1 MPARLCSVGG
11 TVLTDR
17 VWVFGYGSLIWRAD
31 FPYAERRRASIDG
44 WSRRFWQGS
53 HDHRGVPDAPGRVVT
68 LIYDPAQRCVGV
80 AYLVE
85 HAVFDH
91 LDHREKN
98 GYQRIVVALEFDD
111 TSTDGVVYVAPAHN
125 HAYLGPAPPSAMAAQ
140 ILSSR
145 GPSGSNVDYLYRLA
159 AALREL
165 DAVDEHVFE
174 LEALVKAMAMH
185 GHPAHR

>member
-1 MPARLCSVGG
+1 M
-11 TVLTDR
+11 
-17 VWVFGYGSLIWRAD
+17 
-31 FPYAERRRASIDG
+31 IDG

-68 LIYDPAQRCVGV
+68 LVGDSPNRCVGA

-98 GYQRIVVALEFDD
+98 GYQRIDVALDFDHARD
-111 TSTDGVVYVAPAHN
+111 VGVVYVAPEHN
-125 HAYLGPAPPSAMAAQ
+125 HAYLGPAPPAAMAAQ
-140 ILSSR
+140 ILSSQ

-159 AALREL
+159 DALREL
-165 DAVDEHVFE
+165 DAIDEHVFE
-174 LEALVKAMAMH
+174 LEALVKAMATH